1 MDHER
6 ERKRERD
13 REREIERER
22 KRKRGMEGKRV
33 INSICTHRS
42 RCMHGH

>member
-13 REREIERER
+13 RERE